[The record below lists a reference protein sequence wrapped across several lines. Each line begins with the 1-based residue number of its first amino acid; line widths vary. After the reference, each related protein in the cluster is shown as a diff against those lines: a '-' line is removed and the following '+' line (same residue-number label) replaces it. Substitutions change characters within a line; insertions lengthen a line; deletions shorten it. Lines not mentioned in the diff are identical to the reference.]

1 MLKYDSE
8 TCLYNSNF
16 PFKSFQY
23 HKEYLRFTGNWDFA
37 TAYRFTMNCQ
47 ICPDPVNLINH
58 CFCNPEI
65 HSAPIYIIHQQ
76 KKHVISASQ
85 HVEILAVAF
94 RFCASKDFESSNELL
109 TFNPLKNACQ
119 SEYCTNLLSG
129 LVSPAIQVR
138 FLWLIWS
145 CSSGNYWKFVNWLSV
160 PTFVFY
166 LVFFVFTRLFDSK

>member
-1 MLKYDSE
+1 MFVQFELSFSNHSSIIKSICASPGTGILQQRIDSPWIARYVQILSISSIIVFVTQKY
-8 TCLYNSNF
+8 TLCANLHNS
-16 PFKSFQY
+16 S
-23 HKEYLRFTGNWDFA
+23 T
-37 TAYRFTMNCQ
+37 
-47 ICPDPVNLINH
+47 
-58 CFCNPEI
+58 
-65 HSAPIYIIHQQ
+65 

-119 SEYCTNLLSG
+119 SKYCTNLLSG

-145 CSSGNYWKFVNWLSV
+145 CYSGNYWKFVNWLSV

-166 LVFFVFTRLFDSK
+166 LVFFVLTRLFDSK